1 MAAPKRSAGR
11 ASQTGSRKTT
21 KRSAA
26 PAAGGNQAAGGKQRL
41 QRVLAAAGLGSRR
54 QCEAYITEGRVEID
68 GEIVDRLGSTVDPQ
82 QSKIFVDGSRVSM
95 PKMVYFVLH
104 KPTGV
109 VTTNRDPMGRPRV
122 IDLIPP
128 EYRVFP
134 VGRLDRNSEGLILMT
149 NDGALADQLTH
160 PRYGVM
166 KVYQVTVAGQVTP
179 EAMKKMREGIFIAEG
194 RVRVE
199 GARIRK
205 ARGKATEMEI
215 TLREGKNREIR
226 RILARLGHKV
236 QQLRRIAI
244 GPLRLGELPVG
255 AYRQLGFD
263 EIKKLKAEAHA
274 GTMRASGEG
283 EEDVDGD
290 SFAPPRPKTKKASK
304 PKAARTRSGTSP
316 SAAKSPRGKSP
327 RAKTPA
333 ATKPRP
339 AAGKPRKPGKQ
350 PPAARGE
357 LKMDLSASTSRTG
370 SIIGAETEPEKQ
382 DKAKRTTKRTANKRT
397 SRKTVGDKTRGRS
410 TGKSAGQGRPA
421 ADRKRSPGKNRGR

>member
-1 MAAPKRSAGR
+1 
-11 ASQTGSRKTT
+11 
-21 KRSAA
+21 
-26 PAAGGNQAAGGKQRL
+26 
-41 QRVLAAAGLGSRR
+41 
-54 QCEAYITEGRVEID
+54 
-68 GEIVDRLGSTVDPQ
+68 
-82 QSKIFVDGSRVSM
+82 
-95 PKMVYFVLH
+95 
-104 KPTGV
+104 
-109 VTTNRDPMGRPRV
+109 
-122 IDLIPP
+122 
-128 EYRVFP
+128 
-134 VGRLDRNSEGLILMT
+134 
-149 NDGALADQLTH
+149 
-160 PRYGVM
+160 
-166 KVYQVTVAGQVTP
+166 
-179 EAMKKMREGIFIAEG
+179 MREGIFIAEG

-263 EIKKLKAEAHA
+263 KIKKLKAEAHA